1 MGTKHPSPDQ
11 EDSPTQ
17 KRLRTSEEWDRE
29 PSASIVEDSSDDE
42 EDLEGAAQRQLLA
55 IDQKEADR
63 HRVPGPPRESGTISK
78 VILVQFMCHPYQ
90 VVELGPQINFLIGH
104 NGSGKSAVLTA
115 ISIVLGAK
123 ASSTN
128 RGNSLKTFI
137 REGQNKAEVTL
148 HLTNR
153 GVEAFRPQ
161 IYGDEIIIQRNIS
174 KDGSSMIK
182 IKSGRDNKV
191 IGHTRDTL
199 QTILDHFMIQA
210 DNPLNVLNQEASK
223 EFLKSSS
230 SRQKYDFFI
239 KGTQL
244 RQLTEEYE
252 IINRNL
258 TLCETQLERKHEDL
272 PELSSR
278 AESAKKNM
286 EQLREASRAQ
296 DKITEIEKE
305 IFWIYVAQADR
316 ERESALQKLDEE
328 QRVLPKYEAKV
339 EEATDEIALLD
350 GRIKDLEAKKEARND
365 DTIDTRRLELTRMHR
380 SVAEKIT
387 KLNLKADS
395 ELRTTDDEISQQI
408 KAINLENSKSLQN
421 TGSSRQQT
429 MERIG
434 QLNDETSDL
443 ESQLAQTQQK
453 ISGEQE
459 AVKSK
464 NIAKKECEDKLR
476 NMVVD
481 IENNQRAIQEYTSTR
496 KNRLLLFGPAAGK
509 LKQAIESNN
518 SWAEMPIGPL
528 GYHIQIKD
536 KAWQPVVE
544 TVLGGLLRSYMV
556 VNKTDEKLLRS
567 LMEQCGCSFP
577 IIRSRRELFDY
588 SGGEPLPE
596 FFTILRALNIEDEYV
611 KRALINDLRIEKS
624 ILVEQRREGESIMS
638 QSSSRNR
645 NIALCYTRDGYQ
657 VGGLEGGRR
666 LRPLKMH
673 TGQSRISHDDG
684 SFIAGLNKKA
694 AELGSAIEEVKRQ
707 ASVAD
712 SQSRQSN
719 AQLGILKTEERQ
731 IKEKLRKAKGLK
743 LQLQD
748 ELDQSVSSDVS
759 ALEETKRELESGRRT
774 LYDQSQELIRQ
785 KEILNAELEPIKAEQ
800 DALKLKTA
808 NRQDEEDALNIELT
822 QAINEQVNASGKL
835 KYFKVSLNKQ
845 SIKVAEAKANYEL
858 ANATLPEV
866 ISAAKRV
873 SESDEIVKSFRSLQE
888 AKADHAAYSKIVL
901 VTQSRHQKSLEL
913 TEIEY
918 YQAIASYDNAKKHI
932 EEQMISLKVLT
943 NALVLRKET
952 WKQFRNGIANRAGI
966 QFLRY
971 LDHRTYT
978 GKLSFHHDTQRLNV
992 HVNPCEQQGK
1002 LKDPKTLSGGEKSYS
1017 TIALLLTL
1025 WDAIDCPI
1033 RCLDEFDVYMD
1044 DVNRRVSLK
1053 MMIDSAE
1060 KAHDVQYLF
1069 ITPNGLTA
1077 AQVGKTSKIIR
1088 MEDPSRSN
1096 GTLAA
1101 GQE

>member
-387 KLNLKADS
+387 KLNLSPPFKF
-395 ELRTTDDEISQQI
+395 L
-408 KAINLENSKSLQN
+408 
-421 TGSSRQQT
+421 
-429 MERIG
+429 
-434 QLNDETSDL
+434 
-443 ESQLAQTQQK
+443 
-453 ISGEQE
+453 
-459 AVKSK
+459 
-464 NIAKKECEDKLR
+464 ECEKIL
-476 NMVVD
+476 NLVVSCCR
-481 IENNQRAIQEYTSTR
+481 I
-496 KNRLLLFGPAAGK
+496 RLIF
-509 LKQAIESNN
+509 
-518 SWAEMPIGPL
+518 
-528 GYHIQIKD
+528 
-536 KAWQPVVE
+536 
-544 TVLGGLLRSYMV
+544 
-556 VNKTDEKLLRS
+556 
-567 LMEQCGCSFP
+567 
-577 IIRSRRELFDY
+577 
-588 SGGEPLPE
+588 
-596 FFTILRALNIEDEYV
+596 
-611 KRALINDLRIEKS
+611 
-624 ILVEQRREGESIMS
+624 
-638 QSSSRNR
+638 
-645 NIALCYTRDGYQ
+645 
-657 VGGLEGGRR
+657 
-666 LRPLKMH
+666 
-673 TGQSRISHDDG
+673 
-684 SFIAGLNKKA
+684 
-694 AELGSAIEEVKRQ
+694 
-707 ASVAD
+707 
-712 SQSRQSN
+712 
-719 AQLGILKTEERQ
+719 ERQ
-731 IKEKLRKAKGLK
+731 IR
-743 LQLQD
+743 
-748 ELDQSVSSDVS
+748 
-759 ALEETKRELESGRRT
+759 
-774 LYDQSQELIRQ
+774 
-785 KEILNAELEPIKAEQ
+785 NFEQ
-800 DALKLKTA
+800 
-808 NRQDEEDALNIELT
+808 QMM
-822 QAINEQVNASGKL
+822 
-835 KYFKVSLNKQ
+835 KYLNK
-845 SIKVAEAKANYEL
+845 S
-858 ANATLPEV
+858 
-866 ISAAKRV
+866 
-873 SESDEIVKSFRSLQE
+873 
-888 AKADHAAYSKIVL
+888 
-901 VTQSRHQKSLEL
+901 
-913 TEIEY
+913 
-918 YQAIASYDNAKKHI
+918 
-932 EEQMISLKVLT
+932 
-943 NALVLRKET
+943 
-952 WKQFRNGIANRAGI
+952 
-966 QFLRY
+966 
-971 LDHRTYT
+971 
-978 GKLSFHHDTQRLNV
+978 KLS
-992 HVNPCEQQGK
+992 
-1002 LKDPKTLSGGEKSYS
+1002 
-1017 TIALLLTL
+1017 I
-1025 WDAIDCPI
+1025 
-1033 RCLDEFDVYMD
+1033 
-1044 DVNRRVSLK
+1044 
-1053 MMIDSAE
+1053 
-1060 KAHDVQYLF
+1060 
-1069 ITPNGLTA
+1069 
-1077 AQVGKTSKIIR
+1077 
-1088 MEDPSRSN
+1088 
-1096 GTLAA
+1096 
-1101 GQE
+1101 